1 MFQVMLVRLPEGT
14 VFDDMPVSHVTRIEH
29 FTYHRLIHI
38 LRVRSRSLVSEPP
51 VGSKTGSINAV
62 SLSRV
67 AAQAQTRVSPTKFSL
82 NGGGISIIT
91 IWLFN
96 SSPWKD
102 PPIFKNGKPS
112 ISMGH
117 RKTMAM
123 LVTTIINHHS
133 PSFTIINHEKIP

>member
-1 MFQVMLVRLPEGT
+1 MMICQCPMLGLSTSPPL
-14 VFDDMPVSHVTRIEH
+14 DPMIHSLRIG
-29 FTYHRLIHI
+29 
-38 LRVRSRSLVSEPP
+38 SRSLVSEPP
-51 VGSKTGSINAV
+51 VGPKTGSINAV

-67 AAQAQTRVSPTKFSL
+67 AAQAQPRVSPTKFSL

-102 PPIFKNGKPS
+102 PPILKNGKPS

-117 RKTMAM
+117 
-123 LVTTIINHHS
+123 LYHGYVNH
-133 PSFTIINHEKIP
+133 NQRL